1 VASVAVM
8 DPKEIVRRGYDA
20 LSVRYDEAYGG
31 ESKYQ
36 AWIERLTERLDDGSR
51 VLDVGCGSG
60 LPLARDLAGAGHAVT
75 GVDISEVQIR
85 RARELVP
92 QAEFVRADAASLDLP
107 PESFDAVVSFYALIH
122 LPQDEQ
128 QQLLRK
134 IAGWLRPGGWFV
146 CTTGQQAWTG
156 VDGDWLDSGVSM
168 WWSNADADTS
178 RTWITESGLTVEEQ
192 EFVPEGTGGHTLF
205 WARRPS

>member
-1 VASVAVM
+1 M

-31 ESKYQ
+31 ESKYRT
-36 AWIERLTERLDDGSR
+36 WIDQLLERFDDGSR

-60 LPLARDLAGAGHAVT
+60 LPLARELAAAGHAVT

-92 QAEFVRADAASLDLP
+92 QAEFVLADAASLDFAAG
-107 PESFDAVVSFYALIH
+107 SFDAVVSFYALIH

-128 QQLLRK
+128 RQLLRN
-134 IAGWLRPGGWFV
+134 IATWLRPGGWFV
-146 CTTGQQAWTG
+146 CTMGEQAWTG

-168 WWSNADADTS
+168 WWSHADAGTN
-178 RTWITESGLTVEEQ
+178 RGWIAESGLVVEEQ
-192 EFVPEGTGGHTLF
+192 EFVAEGDSGHMLF
-205 WARRPS
+205 WARRPF

>member
-1 VASVAVM
+1 M

-20 LSVRYDEAYGG
+20 LSERYDEAYGG
-31 ESKYQ
+31 ESKYR
-36 AWIERLTERLDDGSR
+36 AWIDRLLDQLDAHSR

-60 LPLARDLAGAGHAVT
+60 LPLARELARAGHAVT

-92 QAEFVRADAASLDLP
+92 EAEFVQADAASLDFP
-107 PESFDAVVSFYALIH
+107 AESFDAVVSFYALIH

-128 QQLLRK
+128 EELLRK
-134 IAGWLRPGGWFV
+134 VAGWLRPGGWFV
-146 CTTGQQAWTG
+146 CTTGEQAWTG

-168 WWSNADADTS
+168 WWSHADADTN
-178 RTWITESGLTVEEQ
+178 RGWITGSGLVVEEQ
-192 EFVPEGTGGHTLF
+192 EFVPEGAGGHMLF
-205 WARRPS
+205 WARRPF